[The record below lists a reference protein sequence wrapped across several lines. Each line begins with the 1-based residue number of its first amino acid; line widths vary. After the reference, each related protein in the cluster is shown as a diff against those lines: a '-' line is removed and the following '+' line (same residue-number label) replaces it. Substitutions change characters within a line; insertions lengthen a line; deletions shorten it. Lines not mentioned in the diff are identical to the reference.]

1 MYSGR
6 LVFSQVTDTT
16 PSKVFSMFV
25 SRYGGDKLTKTFSCL
40 DQFRCM
46 AFAQLTQRE
55 SLRDTVLCLNAL
67 KSKLYHMGIRGNAV
81 LSTLADANERRDW
94 QIYADLAQFL
104 IAEAR
109 PLYADDDIGIALDN
123 TVYALDSS
131 TVDLCLSVFPWAKFR
146 TTKSAVKMH
155 RLLDLRGNIPS
166 FIHITDGKVAD
177 VTALD
182 KLVPEPSA
190 IYIMDRGY
198 IDFSRLYKLHQSLSF
213 FVVRAKSN
221 IKFQRRY
228 SREVDKS
235 TGLRSDQSIVLT
247 GRSSRADYPEILR
260 RVVFND
266 LEHNVKYV
274 YFTNNWN
281 LPALDVA
288 RLYKARWQVELFFKW
303 IKQHLR
309 IKKFYG
315 YSENAVKT
323 QIWIAV
329 CVYVQVAILKKRLM
343 LNSRL
348 YSILQFLSVASL
360 ETIPISSAFA
370 DDSSQMTTGSSC
382 NQLSLWDL

>member
-1 MYSGR
+1 MLNGR
-6 LVFSQVTDTT
+6 LVFSQVMDTIPT
-16 PSKVFSMFV
+16 AVFRKHV
-25 SRYGGDKLTKTFSCL
+25 DRYSGDKGVRKFSCL

-67 KSKLYHMGIRGNAV
+67 KPKLYHMGIRGKVV

-94 QIYADLAQFL
+94 RMYADLAQFL

-131 TVDLCLSVFPWAKFR
+131 TIDLCLSVFPWAKFR
-146 TTKSAVKMH
+146 TTKGAIKLH
-155 RLLDLRGNIPS
+155 TLLDLRGNIPT
-166 FIHITDGKVAD
+166 FIHITDGKVGD

-182 KLVPEPSA
+182 KLIPEPGA

-198 IDFSRLYKLHQSLSF
+198 IDFARLYWLHQSLSF

-221 IKFQRRY
+221 IRFQRRY
-228 SREVDKS
+228 SHEVDKS
-235 TGLRSDQSIVLT
+235 TGLRSDQTILLT
-247 GRSSRADYPEILR
+247 GRSSRTGYPEVLR
-260 RVVFND
+260 RVVFKD
-266 LEHNVKYV
+266 LERDVKYV
-274 YFTNNWN
+274 YLTNNFN
-281 LPALDVA
+281 IPALDVA

-303 IKQHLR
+303 VKQHLK

-315 YSENAVKT
+315 QTENAVKT

-343 LNSRL
+343 LNSSL
-348 YSILQFLSVASL
+348 YSILQFLSVASF

-370 DDSSQMTTGSSC
+370 DDDSQMKAGSSC